1 MAEKKVP
8 SRRATN
14 SRGSTGQKAPARR
27 VAPASDTT
35 NFTKEQQAPVRRNDV
50 IRCEKC
56 GEDYSVTYKRCPFCD
71 ERPGSGIG
79 GKKGGNVHP
88 IQLIGLIVSMVLI
101 ITALFI
107 VFKYVGPLILGDRS
121 PSSSSTSASTS
132 QSGDPFGSQSGA
144 SSSGDSGSSSS
155 SGGDVS
161 LDVPYVNVTALTL
174 NEKDITLRAG
184 ELFAFT
190 ATVSPADAAVTWTS
204 SDESILKIAADG
216 TATNVN
222 TSGSKVKVTVTATAG
237 DKTAECTVFCN
248 SGSSST
254 VTPSSGDTPS
264 GNGSVGPNTLGKIT
278 NAGSGLNIRSGPG
291 SSYEIIASAEN
302 GAEIII
308 KEDAGNGWYKIDY
321 GNGKIGY
328 VSSAYVSVR

>member
-1 MAEKKVP
+1 MAEKKAP

-14 SRGSTGQKAPARR
+14 SCGSTGQKAPARR

-35 NFTKEQQAPVRRNDV
+35 NFAKEQQAPVRRNDV

-88 IQLIGLIVSMVLI
+88 IQLIGLIVSMILI

-144 SSSGDSGSSSS
+144 SSSGDSSSS
-155 SGGDVS
+155 SGDVS
-161 LDVPYVNVTALTL
+161 LEVPYVNVTALTL

-248 SGSSST
+248 SGSST
-254 VTPSSGDTPS
+254 GGDTTPVTPS
-264 GNGSVGPNTLGKIT
+264 GNGGVGPNTLGKIT

-291 SSYEIIASAEN
+291 SSYDIVASAEN

-308 KEDAGNGWYKIDY
+308 QEDAGNGWYKIDY

-328 VSSAYVSVR
+328 VSSAYVTVR